1 MVLTKKLRFFI
12 ANKNIISIFIATMA
26 LRNKFIYVL
35 AFLILVSI
43 FNIQA
48 QNNKPDFGSPV
59 NIPIS
64 LSGNFCEIRSNHFH
78 SGIDIRTNGKE
89 GLPIFSIG
97 DGYVSRIKVSPTGFG
112 RVVYINHP
120 EGYTSVYA
128 HLSSFSPALDA
139 FVDSIQKANES
150 YDMEEFPDAKKFKI
164 KKGDCIGYSGNSGS
178 SASPH
183 LHFEIRDL
191 KSEEPLNPLAFFNYE
206 DSIPPVIKEIR
217 AVELIDNY
225 NYLVSDTMQTIN
237 KNDTVINYLHSGKY
251 HFEIKGTDNSD
262 DSYGNYYSILATTL
276 VGDTLY
282 STQYDRFNFDE
293 TRLVNASI
301 NYASLVNSK
310 TEWIRLYT
318 LPVNKSILFK
328 KTKSNP
334 LQVGNELQKVI
345 FSVADF
351 NGNTTSDTILLIGSK
366 VSEILRAKEDI
377 ICRYYD
383 ESFTIP
389 FKYGFLN
396 IPLNGIDQSLCYA
409 LTDYDTIPDSTTFL
423 IGDPCVP
430 LLKNATVVIQKK
442 LDNNY
447 WLCERNNKNELT
459 GTSFKLDSAK
469 YGYQTTIKRMGW
481 YSVEIDT
488 VAPQLVKVTSEADKI
503 IKDQKNTLLKISDDI
518 SGVKKA
524 NIYINENYLP
534 CEFDL
539 KRSLVVIKG
548 NQLKKGDVIN
558 LKMIDYQ
565 GNSTMIE
572 KIITY

>member
-1 MVLTKKLRFFI
+1 M
-12 ANKNIISIFIATMA
+12 M
-26 LRNKFIYVL
+26 LRNKFIYVPL
-35 AFLILVSI
+35 LLILVSI
-43 FNIQA
+43 FNTQA
-48 QNNKPDFGSPV
+48 QNSKPDFGSPV

-64 LSGNFCEIRSNHFH
+64 LAGNFCEIRPNHFH

-97 DGYVSRIKVSPTGFG
+97 NGYVSRIKVSPTGFG

-128 HLSSFSPALDA
+128 HLSSFNPRLDA

-150 YDMEEFPDAKKFKI
+150 YDMEEFPDAKRFI
-164 KKGDCIGYSGNSGS
+164 FKKGDCIGYSGNSGS

-191 KSEEPLNPLAFFNYE
+191 KSEEPLNPLAFLNYE
-206 DSIPPVIKEIR
+206 DSIAPVIKQIR
-217 AVELIDNY
+217 AVQLIDNY
-225 NYLVSDTMQTIN
+225 NYLVCDTLQTVH
-237 KNDTVINYLHSGKY
+237 KGDTAINYLQPGKY
-251 HFEIKGTDNSD
+251 HFEIKGTDNSN
-262 DSYGNYYSILATTL
+262 DSYGNYYSILATAL
-276 VGDTLY
+276 DGDTLY
-282 STQYDRFNFDE
+282 YTKYDRFNFDE

-318 LPVNKSILFK
+318 LPINKSILFK
-328 KTKSNP
+328 KTKSKP
-334 LQVGNELQKVI
+334 LQLSNQLQKVI
-345 FSVADF
+345 ICVADF
-351 NGNTTSDTILLIGSK
+351 NGNTTTDTIQLLGTNISK
-366 VSEILRAKEDI
+366 IMQKQDDV

-396 IPLNGIDQSLCYA
+396 SPLNSIDQSLCYT
-409 LTDYDTIPDSTTFL
+409 LTDYDTIPDSNTFL
-423 IGDPCVP
+423 IGDPTVP
-430 LLKNATVVIQKK
+430 LLINAVVVIQKK
-442 LDNNY
+442 LGNNY

-459 GTSFKLDSAK
+459 GTSFKLDNAK
-469 YGYQTTIKRMGW
+469 YGYQTTIKKMGW

-488 VAPQLVKVTSEADKI
+488 VAPQLNKVTFESDPI
-503 IKDQKNTLLKISDDI
+503 IKDQKNTLLKITDNI

-524 NIYINENYLP
+524 NVYINGNYLP

-539 KRSLVVIKG
+539 KRSTIVIMG
-548 NQLKKGDVIN
+548 NKIKKADTIN
-558 LKMIDYQ
+558 LKLIDYQ
-565 GNSTMIE
+565 GNTVLLE
-572 KIITY
+572 KVTSN

>member
-12 ANKNIISIFIATMA
+12 VNGNIISIFIAPMM
-26 LRNKFIYVL
+26 LRNKFNYVL
-35 AFLILVSI
+35 LFLILVSI
-43 FNIQA
+43 FNTQA
-48 QNNKPDFGSPV
+48 QNSKPDFGSPV

-64 LSGNFCEIRSNHFH
+64 LAGNFCEIRPNHFH

-128 HLSSFSPALDA
+128 HLSSFNPTLDA

-150 YDMEEFPDAKKFKI
+150 YDMEEFPDEKRFI
-164 KKGDCIGYSGNSGS
+164 FKKGDCIGYSGNSGS

-191 KSEEPLNPLAFFNYE
+191 KSEEPLNPLAFLNYQ

-217 AVELIDNY
+217 AVQLMDNY
-225 NYLVSDTMQTIN
+225 NYLVSDTLQTVH
-237 KNDTVINYLHSGKY
+237 KSDTAINYLHPGKY
-251 HFEIKGTDNSD
+251 HFEIKGTDNSND
-262 DSYGNYYSILATTL
+262 TYGNYYSILATAL
-276 VGDTLY
+276 DGDTLY
-282 STQYDRFNFDE
+282 HTKYDRFNFDE
-293 TRLVNASI
+293 TSLVNASI

-318 LPVNKSILFK
+318 LPFNKSILFK
-328 KTKSNP
+328 KTKSKP
-334 LQVGNELQKVI
+334 LQLSNQLQKVI
-345 FSVADF
+345 ICVVDF
-351 NGNTTSDTILLIGSK
+351 NGNTTTDTLQLLGTKSSK
-366 VSEILRAKEDI
+366 IMRKQDEV

-396 IPLNGIDQSLCYA
+396 IPLNGIDQSLCYT
-409 LTDYDTIPDSTTFL
+409 LTNYDTIPDTTTFL
-423 IGDPCVP
+423 IGDPSVP
-430 LLKNATVVIQKK
+430 LLKNAVVVIQKK
-442 LDNNY
+442 LGNNY

-469 YGYQTTIKRMGW
+469 YGYQTIIKKMGW

-488 VAPQLVKVTSEADKI
+488 VAPQLVKVSAETDPI
-503 IKDQKNTLLKISDDI
+503 IKEQKNTLLKISDDI

-524 NIYINENYLP
+524 NVYINGNYLP

-558 LKMIDYQ
+558 LKLIDYQ
-565 GNSTMIE
+565 GNSVLLE
-572 KIITY
+572 KITTN